1 MIITGS
7 VSLNHLTAQM
17 LVFYI
22 GKSLVRQNM
31 KTSLL
36 FSSFN
41 QNFLFLMR
49 FSSSQIIFKKA

>member
-41 QNFLFLMR
+41 QNFLFLMG